1 MIQVTRIN
9 GERFYINPDAIEF
22 LEETPDTVVSL
33 ASGRKVVV
41 AESAKDIERKIVVFR
56 RRYLRQ
62 GHAYYQSSEE
72 GAMEITTLSGIAAG
86 IGLIVVGITLSG
98 SVSNFIDLPSIMIVF
113 GGTFASTVISFPV
126 SQNQESHKGNR
137 KSV

>member
-9 GERFYINPDAIEF
+9 GERFHINPDAIEF

-41 AESAKDIERKIVVFR
+41 AESAKDIQRKIVVFR

-62 GHAYYQSSEE
+62 GPRL
-72 GAMEITTLSGIAAG
+72 LSI
-86 IGLIVVGITLSG
+86 
-98 SVSNFIDLPSIMIVF
+98 
-113 GGTFASTVISFPV
+113 
-126 SQNQESHKGNR
+126 K
-137 KSV
+137 